1 MAGTDERAAAVI
13 PLTRS
18 RRGDRVEVVRLE
30 GGWGI
35 RQKLNQSGVY
45 EGDVL
50 TVSRRAIF
58 GGPIVVEAHGS
69 ETAIG
74 RGMAR
79 HIAVRKLA

>member
-1 MAGTDERAAAVI
+1 MAGTDEKAGAVI

-18 RRGDRVEVVRLE
+18 RRGDRVEVVKLE

-35 RQKLNQSGVY
+35 RQKLNQIGVY
-45 EGDVL
+45 EGDIL
-50 TVSRRAIF
+50 TVRRRAIF

-74 RGMAR
+74 RAMAR
-79 HIAVRKLA
+79 HIEVVRRA